1 LPIQLLSE
9 LVAAQ
14 IAAGEVVERPASVVK
29 ELVENSLD
37 AGATLIQ
44 VECEGGGR
52 KLIRVTD
59 NGGGIPAGEVELAF
73 IRHATSKLASVDDL
87 YRIQTLGF
95 RGEALASIASVSQ
108 VTLVTRTAADPT
120 GTLVRMRAGTIS
132 EKRAEGAPAGT
143 VFTIENLFFNTPA
156 RLKFLKAETTERRH
170 IDQIIARYATAYSN
184 VRFMLKQDGRL
195 VFQTTGN
202 GSLADVLVEVLGLDV
217 MRDMLEVS
225 PVESRRPDL
234 PPITVTGFTGAP
246 NLNRNTRTHIQLFVN
261 GRAIQDSSLSYA
273 VTQSYHSYM
282 PADRFPVSIL
292 LINMPPEEV
301 DVNVHPTK
309 AEVRFRSPDA
319 VFSAVQAAV
328 RKAVVQGAPVPLGT
342 PRVFDDAENT
352 PDAESA
358 VQSVPPPD
366 PRRAGQFKPYNQ
378 HSFSDSIREA
388 GQRAQQMPPFPPRRE
403 PYQPDNAA
411 PPPSPLR
418 DTNFAYPRPTV
429 AAPPYAT
436 GQIARKLPPMRVI
449 GQVAATYIIAEGPA
463 GMYLI
468 DQHAAHE
475 RILYEQLMAEHA
487 AKPQVNQRTLTG
499 VEFEVSRASFA
510 LIGENLELL
519 ASFGFDVAAGS
530 EEHTIRVNAV
540 PAMLATQTPEDTLR
554 LILDDLESGND
565 PGASTIEAKILLRV
579 CKAVAVKAGQIL
591 SYNEMQQM
599 IRMLEQCEN
608 PRTCPHGRP
617 TMIHLSSDQL
627 AKEFGRM

>member
-1 LPIQLLSE
+1 MPIQLLSE

-52 KLIRVTD
+52 KLISVTD
-59 NGGGIPAGEVELAF
+59 DGNGIPSDEVELAF

-87 YRIQTLGF
+87 YHIQTLGF
-95 RGEALASIASVSQ
+95 RGEALASIAAVSQ
-108 VTLVTRTAADPT
+108 ITLLTRTAAEST
-120 GTLVRMRAGTIS
+120 GTMVRMRAGQIV
-132 EKRAEGAPAGT
+132 EKRAAGTPVGT
-143 VFTIENLFFNTPA
+143 VFTVENLFFNTPA

-170 IDQIIARYATAYSN
+170 IDQIIARYATAYPN

-225 PVESRRPDL
+225 PVESRRSDL
-234 PPITVTGFTGAP
+234 PPITVTGFTSAP
-246 NLNRNTRTHIQLFVN
+246 HLNRNTRMHIQLFVN
-261 GRAIQDSSLSYA
+261 GRAIQDGSLSYA
-273 VTQSYHSYM
+273 VTQAYHTYM
-282 PADRFPVSIL
+282 PSDRFPVSVL
-292 LINMPPEEV
+292 LINMPSEEV

-309 AEVRFRSPDA
+309 AEVRFRTPDA
-319 VFSAVQAAV
+319 VFSALQGAV
-328 RKAVVQGAPVPLGT
+328 RKAVVQGAPIPSST
-342 PRVFDDAENT
+342 PHVFDDEENT
-352 PDAESA
+352 ENKTESD
-358 VQSVPPPD
+358 VPQEYNPTVSND
-366 PRRAGQFKPYNQ
+366 PRRAVQY
-378 HSFSDSIREA
+378 SFGDSIREA
-388 GQRAQQMPPFPPRRE
+388 GLRPRQMPPATSRRDD
-403 PYQPDNAA
+403 YNTDQPATPTGN
-411 PPPSPLR
+411 PFR
-418 DTNFAYPRPTV
+418 DTNYAYPRPSVT
-429 AAPPYAT
+429 APPYAT
-436 GQIARKLPPMRVI
+436 AQTARKIPPMRVV

-475 RILYEQLMAEHA
+475 RILYEQFMAEHA
-487 AKPQVNQRTLTG
+487 AKPQVNQRTLDGITIEVSPASYG
-499 VEFEVSRASFA
+499 LIAENQKMLAALGFEVAPT
-510 LIGENLELL
+510 NQ
-519 ASFGFDVAAGS
+519 DY
-530 EEHTIRVNAV
+530 TIRVDTV
-540 PAMLATQTPEDTLR
+540 PAMLANQSPEETLR
-554 LILDDLESGND
+554 LILGDLESGAE

-579 CKAVAVKAGQIL
+579 CKAAAVKAGQIL

-599 IRMLEQCEN
+599 IRMLEQCDN